1 MVYRITMP
9 IYFHFRNTKAGR
21 TLPLVPRYSS
31 IPQKWV
37 EYDRIIGI
45 LSYCHLYCNVV
56 HQTIKKCN
64 LIVLYNVCLPML
76 VLYHTKQQEVAHM
89 KNTYFKKVAVAC
101 VATFAFIGV
110 HNPTVEAITEYQVV
124 NVDSLTELGQA
135 YAYGP
140 IMYEMKQE
148 NSEFDDEK
156 EFIPYK
162 PDLFEK
168 QSEEK
173 KVDAAVTTEQ
183 ETSEP
188 EVVNPETEQDPETPA
203 VSISNEEKDL
213 FARLV
218 EAEAKGESYEGKVAV
233 ATVVLNRVDSP
244 EFPNT
249 ISGVINEVVGDA
261 YAFSPVQNGEI
272 NNQAS
277 DESIR
282 AVEEALTRQD
292 RLNDSVYFYN
302 PDIATDTWITTR
314 EVVKTVGNHV
324 FAK

>member
-1 MVYRITMP
+1 
-9 IYFHFRNTKAGR
+9 
-21 TLPLVPRYSS
+21 
-31 IPQKWV
+31 
-37 EYDRIIGI
+37 
-45 LSYCHLYCNVV
+45 
-56 HQTIKKCN
+56 
-64 LIVLYNVCLPML
+64 
-76 VLYHTKQQEVAHM
+76 M

-101 VATFAFIGV
+101 VATFAFIGI
-110 HNPTVEAITEYQVV
+110 HNSTVEAITEYEVV
-124 NVDSLTELGQA
+124 NVDSLAEIGQA

-140 IMYEMKQE
+140 LMYEMNQE
-148 NSEFDDEK
+148 EYNEFDDEK

-162 PDLFEK
+162 PDLVKK
-168 QSEEK
+168 QS
-173 KVDAAVTTEQ
+173 Q
-183 ETSEP
+183 ETEVDETAATEPQNTEP
-188 EVVNPETEQDPETPA
+188 EVVNPPEPATPA

-233 ATVVLNRVDSP
+233 ATVVLNRVDSS

-249 ISGVINEVVGDA
+249 VTEVINEVVGDA

-272 NNQAS
+272 NNTAS

-292 RLNDSVYFYN
+292 RLNDCIYFYN
-302 PDIATDTWITTR
+302 PEIATDTWITTR

>member
-1 MVYRITMP
+1 M
-9 IYFHFRNTKAGR
+9 
-21 TLPLVPRYSS
+21 
-31 IPQKWV
+31 
-37 EYDRIIGI
+37 
-45 LSYCHLYCNVV
+45 SYCHLYCNVV

-64 LIVLYNVCLPML
+64 LIVLYNVCLSML

-101 VATFAFIGV
+101 VATIAFIGI

-124 NVDSLTELGQA
+124 NVDSLAEIGQA

-140 IMYEMKQE
+140 IMYELKQE
-148 NSEFDDEK
+148 NNEFDDEK

-168 QSEEK
+168 QSQET
-173 KVDAAVTTEQ
+173 KVDEPAITESK
-183 ETSEP
+183 TPEP
-188 EVVNPETEQDPETPA
+188 EVVAPPEPATPA

-233 ATVVLNRVDSP
+233 ATVVLNRVDST
-244 EFPNT
+244 EFPDT
-249 ISGVINEVVGDA
+249 ISGVINEVVGNA
-261 YAFSPVQNGEI
+261 YAFSPVQNGKI
-272 NNQAS
+272 NEPAS

-292 RLNDSVYFYN
+292 RLNDCIYFYN

>member
-1 MVYRITMP
+1 
-9 IYFHFRNTKAGR
+9 
-21 TLPLVPRYSS
+21 
-31 IPQKWV
+31 
-37 EYDRIIGI
+37 
-45 LSYCHLYCNVV
+45 
-56 HQTIKKCN
+56 
-64 LIVLYNVCLPML
+64 
-76 VLYHTKQQEVAHM
+76 M

-101 VATFAFIGV
+101 VATFAFIGI
-110 HNPTVEAITEYQVV
+110 HNSTVEAITQYQIV
-124 NVDSLTELGQA
+124 NVDSLAEIGQ
-135 YAYGP
+135 AYGP
-140 IMYEMKQE
+140 IMDEMEQE
-148 NSEFDDEK
+148 NNQYDDKK
-156 EFIPYK
+156 EFILNK
-162 PDLFEK
+162 PDLVEE
-168 QSEEK
+168 QSPEME
-173 KVDAAVTTEQ
+173 VEVPADTEPQAA
-183 ETSEP
+183 EP
-188 EVVNPETEQDPETPA
+188 EMVTQEAAPEPAPQA

-249 ISGVINEVVGDA
+249 VTEVINEVVGTA

-272 NNQAS
+272 NNPAS
-277 DESIR
+277 DEAIR

-302 PDIATDTWITTR
+302 PEIATDSWITTR

>member
-1 MVYRITMP
+1 
-9 IYFHFRNTKAGR
+9 
-21 TLPLVPRYSS
+21 
-31 IPQKWV
+31 
-37 EYDRIIGI
+37 
-45 LSYCHLYCNVV
+45 
-56 HQTIKKCN
+56 
-64 LIVLYNVCLPML
+64 
-76 VLYHTKQQEVAHM
+76 M

-101 VATFAFIGV
+101 VATFAFIGI
-110 HNPTVEAITEYQVV
+110 HNSTVEAITQYEVV
-124 NVDSLTELGQA
+124 NVENLVDIGQ
-135 YAYGP
+135 AYGP
-140 IMYEMKQE
+140 IMNEMNQE
-148 NSEFDDEK
+148 NIQNDNKK
-156 EFIPYK
+156 ESTPNK
-162 PDLFEK
+162 PEII
-168 QSEEK
+168 EEPTAET
-173 KVDAAVTTEQ
+173 KVAGTTITEPQ
-183 ETSEP
+183 PSEP
-188 EVVNPETEQDPETPA
+188 EIAPTEQAAAEPAPPA
-203 VSISNEEKDL
+203 VTISNEEKDL

-233 ATVVLNRVDSP
+233 ATVVLNRVESP

-249 ISGVINEVVGDA
+249 VTEVINEVVGDA

-272 NNQAS
+272 NKPAS

>member
-1 MVYRITMP
+1 
-9 IYFHFRNTKAGR
+9 
-21 TLPLVPRYSS
+21 
-31 IPQKWV
+31 
-37 EYDRIIGI
+37 
-45 LSYCHLYCNVV
+45 
-56 HQTIKKCN
+56 
-64 LIVLYNVCLPML
+64 
-76 VLYHTKQQEVAHM
+76 M

-101 VATFAFIGV
+101 VATFAFIGI
-110 HNPTVEAITEYQVV
+110 HNTTVEAITEYQIV
-124 NVDSLTELGQA
+124 NVDSLAEIGQ
-135 YAYGP
+135 AYGP

-148 NSEFDDEK
+148 DNQFDEEK

-168 QSEEK
+168 ESQETKVEATAITEPQSSEDEL
-173 KVDAAVTTEQ
+173 AATEPAPPAVT
-183 ETSEP
+183 
-188 EVVNPETEQDPETPA
+188 
-203 VSISNEEKDL
+203 ISNEEKDL

-244 EFPNT
+244 EFPDT
-249 ISGVINEVVGDA
+249 VTEVINEVVGDA

-272 NNQAS
+272 NEPAS
-277 DESIR
+277 GESIK

-292 RLNDSVYFYN
+292 TLNDSIYFYN
-302 PDIATDTWITTR
+302 PEIATDTWITTR